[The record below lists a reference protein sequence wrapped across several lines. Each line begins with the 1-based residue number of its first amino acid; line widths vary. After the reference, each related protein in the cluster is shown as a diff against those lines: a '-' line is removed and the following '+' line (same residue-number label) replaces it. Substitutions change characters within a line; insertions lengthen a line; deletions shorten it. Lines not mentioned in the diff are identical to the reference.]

1 MVAIEQ
7 QEMFIL
13 AIGKAGGEG
22 VQLGYRSKEHL
33 IEAMMCLAELLYVS
47 DSVEEAAMT
56 LKNVAESNGFKP
68 VNKDLF
74 M

>member
-1 MVAIEQ
+1 MVAMK

-13 AIGKAGGEG
+13 AIGKAGGKG
-22 VQLGYRSKEHL
+22 VQLGYRSKEDL
-33 IEAMMCLAELLYVS
+33 IEAMRMLAELLHVS
-47 DSVEEAAMT
+47 DSVEAAAIEI
-56 LKNVAESNGFKP
+56 KKVAESNGFKQ

>member
-1 MVAIEQ
+1 MVAMEQ

-33 IEAMMCLAELLYVS
+33 IEAMMCMTELLRVT
-47 DSVEEAAMT
+47 DSVEDAART
-56 LKNVAESNGFKP
+56 LKQVAEAHGFKP
-68 VNKDLF
+68 VSKDQF